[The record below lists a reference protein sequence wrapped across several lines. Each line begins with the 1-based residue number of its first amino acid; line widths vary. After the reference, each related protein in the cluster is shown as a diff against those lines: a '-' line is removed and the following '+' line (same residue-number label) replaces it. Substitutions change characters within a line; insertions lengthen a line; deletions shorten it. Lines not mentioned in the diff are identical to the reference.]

1 VSRPPV
7 ACTLWTAP
15 IRRPMRTLRL
25 SVFLVPGAATTAA
38 ATAAATVQSC
48 GDHSYASRLCECAYN
63 YAWSASEQGPSRW
76 DISLRHNSYNRK
88 PGNFMAAAYSLV
100 DFKIALRSKAIYSKI
115 ASMQCE
121 FNVVSVRFLYRCNV
135 LLVFF
140 AGEETFFYR
149 HNRRR
154 LDTIR

>member
-1 VSRPPV
+1 
-7 ACTLWTAP
+7 
-15 IRRPMRTLRL
+15 
-25 SVFLVPGAATTAA
+25 
-38 ATAAATVQSC
+38 
-48 GDHSYASRLCECAYN
+48 
-63 YAWSASEQGPSRW
+63 
-76 DISLRHNSYNRK
+76 
-88 PGNFMAAAYSLV
+88 MAAAYSLV

-115 ASMQCE
+115 ASMQCG